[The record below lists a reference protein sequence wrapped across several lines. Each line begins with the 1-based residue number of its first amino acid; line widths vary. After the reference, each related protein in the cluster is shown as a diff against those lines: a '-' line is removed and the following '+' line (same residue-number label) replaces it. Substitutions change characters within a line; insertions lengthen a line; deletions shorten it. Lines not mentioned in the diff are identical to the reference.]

1 MKVYRN
7 IYFLRNIFK
16 NGKGNIDIK
25 YYGNIYSNAK
35 KIKTFNQDFDKNK
48 DLLIQ
53 CTDCMQR
60 KYRSFIKVKQYE
72 KSNY

>member
-35 KIKTFNQDFDKNK
+35 KIKTFN
-48 DLLIQ
+48 
-53 CTDCMQR
+53 
-60 KYRSFIKVKQYE
+60 
-72 KSNY
+72 